1 MMAASAGDAV
11 MMRVAIG
18 LHIGGI
24 GHWSIHFTLVI
35 LFGLPVFLSLL
46 EFKCW
51 ILLLSVGLY
60 TLPKLVCR

>member
-35 LFGLPVFLSLL
+35 LFGLPNFS
-46 EFKCW
+46 K
-51 ILLLSVGLY
+51 SV
-60 TLPKLVCR
+60 RI

>member
-1 MMAASAGDAV
+1 MAASAGDAV
-11 MMRVAIG
+11 MMRVAIC
-18 LHIGGI
+18 LYIGGI

-35 LFGLPVFLSLL
+35 FVWIAKIFLSLL

-51 ILLLSVGLY
+51 ILLSVSLY